1 MTSSRLLTE
10 DMRVMMGVA
19 PRPHGGVP
27 VMFQRSDFEGTAPP
41 PEPEV
46 SEGRMTLYRDEAA
59 MEAALGR
66 AYETVAR
73 VSATLRKRPTDGMN
87 ERERTA
93 VERVERKLGTAIDAL
108 EGARAALTSMCKKS
122 ADEE

>member
-1 MTSSRLLTE
+1 
-10 DMRVMMGVA
+10 MMGVA

-27 VMFQRSDFEGTAPP
+27 AMFQRSDFEGAP
-41 PEPEV
+41 PEPELD
-46 SEGRMTLYRDEAA
+46 EGRMTLYPSAAA

-66 AYETVAR
+66 AYVTVAR

-108 EGARAALTSMCKKS
+108 EGARRALTSMSKKS